1 MCQLPVCESLVF
13 LGLQQLIQSMIMFVN
28 GCFHSDTLKI
38 KDLALAVYS
47 LIHRMKSSFQLKP
60 SGVDRNLP
68 HRTQVQRSYLK
79 QKYHSIKTT
88 RPKIS
93 ESILVVLV
101 TYLRNPVQAYFGKKK
116 YKLHG
121 VRNTVLACQPAS
133 YTTEFIGDILTTLH
147 TVKCWKAYFCS
158 TARKSLW

>member
-1 MCQLPVCESLVF
+1 
-13 LGLQQLIQSMIMFVN
+13 MIMFVN
-28 GCFHSDTLKI
+28 GYFHSDTLKI

-47 LIHRMKSSFQLKP
+47 LIHRIKSSFQLKP

-68 HRTQVQRSYLK
+68 HRTQAQRSYLK
-79 QKYHSIKTT
+79 QKYLSIKTT

-116 YKLHG
+116 YKLQG
-121 VRNTVLACQPAS
+121 VRNTVLAC
-133 YTTEFIGDILTTLH
+133 
-147 TVKCWKAYFCS
+147 
-158 TARKSLW
+158 